1 MSGGGLQLTYLLTP
15 KNLQIM
21 GKIKQGILG
30 GFRGKVGT
38 VIGASWNGIS
48 YMRGLA
54 QSHKNPK
61 TASQTTQRGFF
72 KEVLDIAGQLSDEQL
87 KFLFPEGISGMTRRN
102 FLVKQLTAV
111 AAVDGDTK
119 SVDLGNINSLGNAP
133 TDTLPEVTIAAAGE
147 NLTISWDGAA
157 PFRAEHGAEYPVI
170 FVANVT
176 QKKVYLVPSTATI
189 GTEGSHSFNV
199 GLAAYGEAED
209 TFSGF
214 MLATGK
220 KVPLVGF
227 GTMIV
232 TKRPAKP
239 KKRD

>member
-1 MSGGGLQLTYLLTP
+1 
-15 KNLQIM
+15 M

-61 TASQTTQRGFF
+61 TAAQTTQRSFF
-72 KEVLDIAGQLSDEQL
+72 KEVLDIASQFSDEQM
-87 KFLFPEGISGMTRRN
+87 KFLFPENVGGMTRHN
-102 FLVKQLTAV
+102 ALVKQLTEF

-133 TDTLPEVTIAAAGE
+133 TAELPEVSITAAGE
-147 NLTISWDGAA
+147 NLTISWDGDTAN
-157 PFRAEHGAEYPVI
+157 RAEAADEYPTV

-176 QKKVYLVPSTATI
+176 KKKVFLVNSTAAL
-189 GTEGSHSFNV
+189 GSTGEVSFNV
-199 GLAAYGEAED
+199 GLAAYGEEGD
-209 TFSGF
+209 TFSGYM
-214 MLATGK
+214 MLTGS
-220 KVPLVGF
+220 KVYLVGF
-227 GTMIV
+227 GTMSV
-232 TKRPAKP
+232 TKRPART

>member
-1 MSGGGLQLTYLLTP
+1 
-15 KNLQIM
+15 M

-61 TASQTTQRGFF
+61 TAAQTTQRSFF
-72 KEVLDIAGQLSDEQL
+72 KEVLDIASQFSDEQM
-87 KFLFPEGISGMTRRN
+87 KFLFPENVGGMTRHN
-102 FLVKQLTAV
+102 ALVKQLTEF

-119 SVDLGNINSLGNAP
+119 SVDLGNINSLGNAA
-133 TDTLPEVTIAAAGE
+133 TADLPDVAITAAGE
-147 NLTISWDGAA
+147 NLTISWDGATTE
-157 PFRAEHGAEYPVI
+157 RAENADEYPTV

-176 QKKVYLVPSTATI
+176 KKKVFLVNSTAAL
-189 GTEGSHSFNV
+189 GESGEVSFNV
-199 GLAAYGEAED
+199 GLAAYGEATD

-214 MLATGK
+214 MMLTGSK
-220 KVPLVGF
+220 IALVGF

-232 TKRPAKP
+232 TKRPARS
-239 KKRD
+239 KKRS